1 MKLKNKFTV
10 FTALILGVLAFY
22 STTMQV
28 IYLIAKYY
36 LENESSY
43 ENDIDMVYDVEKKIV
58 WPIIDFFMATGILC
72 IFYSIGMSKIKM
84 EKAGNVD

>member
-1 MKLKNKFTV
+1 MTV
-10 FTALILGVLAFY
+10 FSALILGILAFY

-28 IYLIAKYY
+28 IYLIAKYFF
-36 LENESSY
+36 LNESSY
-43 ENDIDMVYDVEKKIV
+43 ENDINTVYDVEKKIV

-72 IFYSIGMSKIKM
+72 IFYSIGISKRKM